1 MGRRRVTLNRVNG
14 EGLTRKVTLEQRFE
28 TERIIHIM
36 IGEWG
41 TGTWWEGRG
50 MQGSDLFR
58 RNEKQVQKLEVV
70 PFLAG
75 FINKRPEQGG
85 QWG

>member
-1 MGRRRVTLNRVNG
+1 
-14 EGLTRKVTLEQRFE
+14 
-28 TERIIHIM
+28 M

-58 RNEKQVQKLEVV
+58 QNEKQVQKLEVV
-70 PFLAG
+70 SFLAG
-75 FINKRPEQGG
+75 FMNKRPEQEG